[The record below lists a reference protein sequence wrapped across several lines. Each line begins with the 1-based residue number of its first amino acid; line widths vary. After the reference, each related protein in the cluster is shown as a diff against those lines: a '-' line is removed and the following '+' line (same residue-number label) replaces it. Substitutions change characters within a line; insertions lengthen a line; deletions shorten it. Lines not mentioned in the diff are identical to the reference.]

1 MILMSLSFKAN
12 VCWVPIMKYRVWFI
26 YLIKVIGG
34 SSQFESFHHMEE
46 KNVTWQKWE
55 DTVPV
60 EGKSYSEMRFCVLF
74 LVLLFLTENV
84 LVCKVLLVTKVIT
97 FQHVLGCFLKWQW
110 RSPCAASVFRQ
121 NLRAPNLSFVN
132 SEISDLPFYLL
143 WEFHQGH
150 WLLVFWV
157 VNSVIISWDSLFLY
171 FVGSIFWV
179 MQMLW
184 QCTPFV
190 IRALTHSLE

>member
-1 MILMSLSFKAN
+1 MSLSFKGN
-12 VCWVPIMKYRVWFI
+12 VCEYPLWNMIWFI

-55 DTVPV
+55 DTRCPLKEELLWSAV
-60 EGKSYSEMRFCVLF
+60 CVLF

-121 NLRAPNLSFVN
+121 NLRLPNLSFVN
-132 SEISDLPFYLL
+132 SEISDLPFLP
-143 WEFHQGH
+143 FMRI
-150 WLLVFWV
+150 
-157 VNSVIISWDSLFLY
+157 SSRVIGSWFSGWWTQLSFPGAACFYIL
-171 FVGSIFWV
+171 
-179 MQMLW
+179 
-184 QCTPFV
+184 
-190 IRALTHSLE
+190 